1 MSTPPTRPAPA
12 APRPQLKVAQA
23 LAPPHNIDAEE
34 SVLGAILLSERTM
47 YSLVIEEGLRAEDF
61 YRERHRA
68 IFAAMLGLYERSE
81 PIDTVT
87 VTDALR
93 AAGTL
98 EQAGGP
104 EGVDLLAGRGAER
117 RQPPPVRPDRARDAR
132 SCAAC

>member
-1 MSTPPTRPAPA
+1 MSTPAKTPQ
-12 APRPQLKVAQA
+12 RPQLKVAQA

-34 SVLGAILLSERTM
+34 SVLGAILMSERTM

-81 PIDTVT
+81 AIDTVT

-93 AAGTL
+93 GAGAL
-98 EQAGGP
+98 EQVGGP
-104 EGVDLLAGRGAER
+104 EGVRLRRGAST
-117 RQPPPVRPDRARDAR
+117 R
-132 SCAAC
+132 SRWAAACPR